1 MLYTEK
7 IRKAIKFSAKTHNHY
22 QQQTRKGKVIPYIT
36 HPLTVGIILLLAKAR
51 EDVVCAGILHDTIED
66 STPEKKVTYEM
77 IEGRFGKEVADGVL
91 SVTEEDKDLSWE
103 ERKKTALDHIKDFSQ
118 DSLLIKS
125 ADIIGNTSEL
135 IDDHA
140 RYGDEIFEIFNA
152 EKEDFV
158 ENQLKVINALVECWK
173 ENPLAEDLLS
183 LEKELQRIA

>member
-1 MLYTEK
+1 
-7 IRKAIKFSAKTHNHY
+7 
-22 QQQTRKGKVIPYIT
+22 
-36 HPLTVGIILLLAKAR
+36 
-51 EDVVCAGILHDTIED
+51 
-66 STPEKKVTYEM
+66 
-77 IEGRFGKEVADGVL
+77 
-91 SVTEEDKDLSWE
+91 
-103 ERKKTALDHIKDFSQ
+103 
-118 DSLLIKS
+118 LLIKS
-125 ADIIGNTSEL
+125 ADVIGNTSEL